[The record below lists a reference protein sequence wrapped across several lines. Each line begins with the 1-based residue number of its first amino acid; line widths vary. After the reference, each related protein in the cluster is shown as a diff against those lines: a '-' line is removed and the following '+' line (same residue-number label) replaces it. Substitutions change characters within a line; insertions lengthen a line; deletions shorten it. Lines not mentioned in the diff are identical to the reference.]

1 MRLSLVGESFSTRS
15 PATAA
20 QTTVNLYTEKTED
33 PFETAKGVG
42 AVYGT
47 PGRHV
52 FKNASA
58 IDAGFSHMR
67 GIWSGAGRC
76 FIAGGTKYCEID
88 SSGALVGSVRTIS
101 NASVNGLANSPV
113 QFFPNGNQLFIV
125 AGGLAYVDNGS
136 GPVAVSLRPFTGVVD
151 TTVVLGQFSA
161 IWVSGD
167 MFDPAMSA
175 GTTIT
180 INAVAYTILA
190 YLSPSVV
197 LLTTTAGNQT
207 GVDYSATSPPFGA
220 VTGAY
225 MDGYYIINR
234 PNSRQFNISAVND
247 STGAIWNGLDF
258 GTKNTW
264 PDALSGILAAD
275 QLYLFGT
282 DSTDPYDNTGN
293 AGFPFQEIDGG
304 TFRIGTVSP
313 WSPIVVNGAVYFIG
327 ANSEG
332 RAVAYTL
339 NGFTPVRIS
348 THAEEFQWT
357 AANLGTNCV
366 AFTEEMDGHHWV
378 IWNFGTQTWQY
389 DPETGAWTQRAD
401 WDGSAFQPYPIQY
414 HTYIPEFGNGK
425 HLVCGPADSIVY
437 EESLDF
443 YDDNGN
449 DRKWQRALPY
459 LYAEGKT
466 QFLGRATLEMQ
477 TGTVA
482 SGAAPNVTLDF
493 SKDRGHTFVNPR
505 TASIGAHDDFSIR
518 VFWPSN
524 GSGRDVIP
532 RLSGVGQSKVALV
545 CFDMDVTV
553 GAA

>member
-1 MRLSLVGESFSTRS
+1 MGESFSTRS

-20 QTTVNLYTEKTED
+20 QTTINAYTERTED

-42 AVYGT
+42 ALYGT
-47 PGRHV
+47 PGRHR
-52 FKNASA
+52 FKDASA
-58 IDAGFSHMR
+58 IDAGFTHMR

-125 AGGLAYVDNGS
+125 AGGFAYVDNGS
-136 GPVAVSLRPFTGVVD
+136 GPTAVSLRPFAGVVD
-151 TTVVLGQFSA
+151 TSNLGGEFVAS
-161 IWVSGD
+161 WVSGD
-167 MFDPAMSA
+167 MFDPGMSA
-175 GTTIT
+175 GTSIT
-180 INAVAYTILA
+180 IN
-190 YLSPSVV
+190 SVV
-197 LLTTTAGNQT
+197 YTVDSYFSASALKLTTDPGLQIE
-207 GVDYSATSPPFGA
+207 VDYTAAAPPMGA

-234 PNSRQFNISAVND
+234 PSSRQFNISAVND
-247 STGAIWNGLDF
+247 KTGSIWNGADF

-282 DSTDPYDNTGN
+282 DSTDPYDDTGN
-293 AGFPFQEIDGG
+293 AGFPFQKIDGG
-304 TFRIGTVSP
+304 TFRIGTTSP
-313 WSPIVVNGAVYFIG
+313 WSPIVVNGSVYFIG

-348 THAEEFQWT
+348 THAEEFQWS

-378 IWNFGTQTWQY
+378 IWNFGSQTWQY
-389 DPETGAWTQRAD
+389 DPETGAWTQRAN
-401 WDGSAFQPYPIQY
+401 WDGTAFQPYPIQY

-425 HLVCGPADSIVY
+425 HLVCGPADSIIY
-437 EESLDF
+437 EESLNF
-443 YDDNGN
+443 YDDDGN

-459 LYAEGKT
+459 LYAGGAI
-466 QFLGRATLEMQ
+466 QYFGRATLEMQ

-482 SGAAPNVTLDF
+482 SGAAPVVTLDW
-493 SKDRGHTFVNPR
+493 SYDRGQTFGNGR
-505 TASIGAHDDFSIR
+505 TASIGAHNEFSTR
-518 VFWPSN
+518 VFWPAN
-524 GSGRDVIP
+524 GSSRDAVP
-532 RLSGVGQSKVALV
+532 RLSGVGQSKVALM
-545 CFDMDVTV
+545 CLDMDVTV